1 MRNFTVSE
9 YTAYVL
15 VNSIFLWAFFCT
27 QLRSARNPR
36 TLADTKP
43 NTPIKVIPLFCTAQ
57 TLLRIILRHPR
68 WRRFFPLARKEQ
80 TRDAF
85 AELKLSFAIIMP
97 QIGWQLAGLLSETR
111 KWKKCAWSRSVQW
124 FFTSRPST
132 ALRLFNC
139 INEPVSGLGSQL
151 YICCSNS
158 GCGET
163 NIYGTNKT
171 HRGTRTTRERLI
183 FDVNTNLLL
192 NSHFAVYKN
201 QTIEH
206 MKNRNRQLFL
216 QVSSSWL
223 LRKRKEIEP

>member
-15 VNSIFLWAFFCT
+15 VNSIFLWAFSCT

-97 QIGWQLAGLLSETR
+97 QIGWQLAGLLSKTR

-124 FFTSRPST
+124 FSLRGRRQLYGSST
-132 ALRLFNC
+132 ALTSQYLAWDRNCTYVVQTPGVERRIFMEQIRLTEAP
-139 INEPVSGLGSQL
+139 EP
-151 YICCSNS
+151 
-158 GCGET
+158 
-163 NIYGTNKT
+163 
-171 HRGTRTTRERLI
+171 RER
-183 FDVNTNLLL
+183 D
-192 NSHFAVYKN
+192 
-201 QTIEH
+201 
-206 MKNRNRQLFL
+206 
-216 QVSSSWL
+216 
-223 LRKRKEIEP
+223 